1 MQQRYGRRTFPQF
14 QPGPARGRIDTFT
27 EQGARETARQI
38 RSVWRRLGWDVDV
51 RVERIAS
58 IEEGDGRSIAH
69 FTVRSDLVNG
79 LPQRRL
85 Q

>member
-1 MQQRYGRRTFPQF
+1 MQHTSRVTYPQF
-14 QPGPARGRIDTFT
+14 QPGPARGRIDSFT

-38 RSVWRRLGWDVDV
+38 RSAWRRLGWDVDV

-58 IEEGDGRSIAH
+58 ADEGDGRSIAH
-69 FTVRSDLVNG
+69 FIVRSDLVNG
-79 LPQRRL
+79 LPRRRL